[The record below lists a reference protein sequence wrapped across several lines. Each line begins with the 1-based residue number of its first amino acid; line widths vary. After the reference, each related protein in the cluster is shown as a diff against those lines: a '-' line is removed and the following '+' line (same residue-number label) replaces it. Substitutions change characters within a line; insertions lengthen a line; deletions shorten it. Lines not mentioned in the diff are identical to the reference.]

1 MPARNDSEYLI
12 LAIFLIGIITSIYYL
27 ISVMT
32 VGADAMAIF
41 EKTILIGVIIAI
53 LIALAIVL
61 LKQMELKEQIEAI
74 RQPQPM
80 AAAKRTAKDVKADM
94 MRIYRDM
101 GAMKIVLTDK
111 LIDKATY
118 DRERKDLD
126 KRIVLLKKEYEKLAK
141 PIKPKR

>member
-126 KRIVLLKKEYEKLAK
+126 KRIVLLKKEYEKLVK
-141 PIKPKR
+141 PIKPKK